1 MLGGVPWQ
9 LWVLLVAV
17 IACPYETDA
26 AGISESSTRAVP
38 VFALK
43 DEIDVINTHLRC
55 L

>member
-9 LWVLLVAV
+9 LWVLLVA

-26 AGISESSTRAVP
+26 ADTSELSTRAVP

-43 DEIDVINTHLRC
+43 DEIFSYSYSL
-55 L
+55 